1 MPAPTKPGVRSST
14 PDAHRPRDVA
24 PWQPET
30 TRNADRIGRAAR
42 PLTEALKS
50 GIKDRGLTAYAVAK
64 LAEVRPHVV
73 QRFLNGERGL
83 TLATADKLAGV
94 LGLELGPREA
104 RSPDTKTDDR
114 MIPTSPCR
122 RRLRPRRRDDP

>member
-1 MPAPTKPGVRSST
+1 MLDAKHSPTEGYHPMATRDRPERR
-14 PDAHRPRDVA
+14 PDR
-24 PWQPET
+24 E
-30 TRNADRIGRAAR
+30 GRTS
-42 PLTEALKS
+42 LTEALKS

-94 LGLELGPREA
+94 LGLELCPREA
-104 RSPDTKTDDR
+104 RPPTGDR
-114 MIPTSPCR
+114 
-122 RRLRPRRRDDP
+122 